1 MSKAVDT
8 VRELNASDTL
18 YVIESQG
25 SQGNGARYSS
35 TGTPDGVV
43 FFTSRR
49 EARRVRDSI
58 VADMPSKYLP
68 MRVVA
73 A

>member
-1 MSKAVDT
+1 MTKSVTAC
-8 VRELNASDTL
+8 EQLNASDML

-25 SQGNGARYSS
+25 SQGNGARYST
-35 TGTPDGVV
+35 TGTPEGVV

-49 EARRVRDSI
+49 EARRVRDEI
-58 VADMPSKYLP
+58 VPDMPSKYLP